1 MQRRWILCILPI
13 TKRSVQCGPVAFV
26 GDDQFIED
34 GFRHRSAG
42 HRFRQGD
49 GLPQFLVTALNRAS
63 TTSFSTATCC
73 SINPFWNDG
82 IFPIASGSGP
92 LTPTGQGT
100 STIAVSSKLAMAPLF
115 STINSIRSWV
125 LKAMAQAR
133 STIKVAWA
141 PAWKCAPS
149 AVPRRV
155 ISGPYQRPLFR
166 VRPSPRWPA

>member
-1 MQRRWILCILPI
+1 MHHRETPGKNAEKVDSLHL
-13 TKRSVQCGPVAFV
+13 THHERSVQCGPVAFV

-34 GFRHRSAG
+34 SFRHRSAG

-92 LTPTGQGT
+92 LTPTGRGLPP
-100 STIAVSSKLAMAPLF
+100 SPSH
-115 STINSIRSWV
+115 RSWRW
-125 LKAMAQAR
+125 LRCSRR
-133 STIKVAWA
+133 STA
-141 PAWKCAPS
+141 S
-149 AVPRRV
+149 AH
-155 ISGPYQRPLFR
+155 GC
-166 VRPSPRWPA
+166 